1 MSAPGP
7 AEPAALP
14 ARHVTVLLEEAV
26 QALAVQPSGV
36 YVDGTFGRGGHSR
49 RILQALGPQ
58 GRLVAFDKDPDALA
72 AAAQAGTRVADPRFS
87 ICHASFAQMRG
98 CLADLGI
105 HAVNGILLDLGV
117 SSPQID
123 TPQRGFSFRFDAPL
137 DMRMDTTR
145 GPTAADFL
153 ASADERRIAQ
163 VIRDYG
169 EERFALPIAKAVVAR
184 RESGRPIR
192 TTLEL
197 SELVARAVKTREPG
211 QDPATRTFQAL
222 RIQVN
227 AELEELE
234 QGLAAALDLLAPVG
248 RLAVISFHSL
258 EDRIVKQFIARESRE
273 VVDRRALLAPPKAMR
288 LQALGRIR
296 PSDEEVAHNPRSRS
310 AILRVAQR
318 LATPT
323 GASA

>member
-72 AAAQAGTRVADPRFS
+72 AAAQAGTRVVDPRFS

-234 QGLAAALDLLAPVG
+234 QGLAAALDLLAPEG

-273 VVDRRALLAPPKAMR
+273 VVDRRALLAPPKAMK
-288 LQALGRIR
+288 LQALGRVR
-296 PSDEEVAHNPRSRS
+296 PSDDEVRANPRSRS
-310 AILRVAQR
+310 AILRVARR
-318 LATPT
+318 LPHHSGTLA
-323 GASA
+323 